1 MWSLWGVEDE
11 HQIPGQGVDILGIWW
26 DVTPIPRSPP
36 QFLVGLASIR
46 IKAWTSYCL
55 HWSYFS
61 EFLLLYILVL
71 VVEAARPIMFVHQEV
86 WVPQVLSS
94 LDVPWGKIGCFRPR
108 RSNWAPEHLL
118 HLYWFGQRRWGAG
131 AQHWRNS
138 VGIPTPRVIS
148 SMSPCEMGHMI
159 LLSFPAISFSPRF
172 EKLKVDLKTGSQFS
186 AAVISEGVTYLPAIR
201 RATRRRGG
209 GVVMT
214 MFLSSRGSSP

>member
-1 MWSLWGVEDE
+1 MCEVCGGWGMWGVEEE

-26 DVTPIPRSPP
+26 DVTPIPPSPP
-36 QFLVGLASIR
+36 QFLVGLESIR

-172 EKLKVDLKTGSQFS
+172 EKLKVDLKTGSQQQLFQKGS
-186 AAVISEGVTYLPAIR
+186 LISLLSGGR
-201 RATRRRGG
+201 QGG
-209 GVVMT
+209 GVGG
-214 MFLSSRGSSP
+214 L